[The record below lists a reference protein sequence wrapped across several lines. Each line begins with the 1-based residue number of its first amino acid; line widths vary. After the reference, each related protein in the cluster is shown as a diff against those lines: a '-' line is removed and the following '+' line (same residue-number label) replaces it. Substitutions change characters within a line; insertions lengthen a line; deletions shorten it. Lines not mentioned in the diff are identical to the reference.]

1 VTINDIDVS
10 ATLKEAREQLAEDKS
25 ISPGTRSLMNVLI
38 LIITLM
44 AGRLGL
50 NSSNSSKPPS
60 HDPNR
65 KKNPRK
71 KTGKKPGG
79 QKGHVGSKLDKV
91 DNPDVVEVI
100 ELDRRSLP
108 KGNYREVGHE
118 TRQVFDIQISRVVT
132 EYKAQIL
139 ENEKGE
145 RFVAQFPK
153 GVTQTVQYGAGVKA
167 HAVYMS
173 QFQLLPYDRIKDYFA
188 DQMGFPLSVGS
199 LFNFNKKAYEALES
213 FETIAK
219 LKLIEA
225 VLAHADETGINV
237 NGNRLWLHCFSNDLW
252 TILFPHEK
260 RGSEAMDEF
269 GILPNFKGTLCHDHW
284 KPYYRYLC
292 LHALCNAHHIRE
304 LIYAFEQDKQK
315 WAELMK
321 ELLEEINIKTI
332 ESGGVLNN
340 YMQQKFRQD
349 YRKILIEGEKECPP
363 PNEKRKKGQRGRIK
377 KSKSRNLLERLRD
390 FEDDTLRFMTMEVV
404 PFTNNRG
411 EQDIRMTKVQ
421 QKVSGCFRSFEG
433 AKFFCRIR
441 SYLST
446 CRKHNIS
453 PTTALEILFQG
464 KLPDFDSNIQT
475 SAE

>member
-1 VTINDIDVS
+1 MTIDNIDVTE
-10 ATLKEAREQLAEDKS
+10 TLREAREQLANDDS
-25 ISPGTRSLMNVLI
+25 ISPATRSLMNVLI

-60 HDPNR
+60 RDPNR
-65 KKNPRK
+65 KKTSRK

-79 QKGHVGSKLDKV
+79 QKGHAGNNLSKV
-91 DNPDVVEVI
+91 DNPDVVEVL
-100 ELDRRSLP
+100 EVDRRRLP
-108 KGNYREVGHE
+108 KGDYKEVGHE
-118 TRQVFDIQISRVVT
+118 TRQVFDIKISRVVT

-139 ENEKGE
+139 ESENGD
-145 RFVAQFPK
+145 RFVAQFPN
-153 GVTQTVQYGAGVKA
+153 GVTQATQYGSAVKA

-199 LFNFNKKAYEALES
+199 LFNFNKQAYGALQT
-213 FETIAK
+213 FETVAK

-237 NGNRLWLHCFSNDLW
+237 NGKRLWLHCFSNNLW
-252 TILFPHEK
+252 TLLYPHEK

-269 GILPNFKGTLCHDHW
+269 GLLPNFNGTLCHDHW
-284 KPYYRYLC
+284 KPYYRYEC
-292 LHALCNAHHIRE
+292 LHSLCNAHHIRE
-304 LIYAFEQDKQK
+304 LTFASEQDKQK
-315 WAELMK
+315 WAESMK
-321 ELLEEINIKTI
+321 ELLEEINRKTN
-332 ESGGVLNN
+332 EAGGVLSMH
-340 YMQQKFRQD
+340 MQKKFRQG
-349 YRKILIEGEKECPP
+349 YRRIIIDGETECPP
-363 PNEKRKKGQRGRIK
+363 PKEKRKKGQKGRIK
-377 KSKSRNLLERLRD
+377 KTKSRNLLERLRD
-390 FEDDTLRFMTMEVV
+390 FEDDTLRFMTVNVV

-421 QKVSGCFRSFEG
+421 QKVSGCFRSIEG

-453 PTTALEILFQG
+453 PTTALELLFQG
-464 KLPDFDSNIQT
+464 KLPDFDSQIPPT
-475 SAE
+475 AE